1 MTAFAQVPWSYGSGE
16 RMKELNAY
24 LGAQAR
30 RRRHQL
36 RLTQKQVAA
45 AIGVTTQQIQKYE
58 DGLATISAA
67 RLWQLSQALGLAPEA
82 LFDGYDLSAQPEP
95 RLQAEAA

>member
-1 MTAFAQVPWSYGSGE
+1 
-16 RMKELNAY
+16 MKELNAY

-30 RRRHQL
+30 SRRRQR

-58 DGLATISAA
+58 DGLATISAV
-67 RLWQLSQALGLAPEA
+67 RLWQLSQALGVAPESF
-82 LFDGYDLSAQPEP
+82 FDGYEAAVRAGPIV
-95 RLQAEAA
+95 QAEAA